1 MTIRLKTIVL
11 SSVFVFSQL
20 QGCAALI
27 GASAVTGA
35 SVAIDRRTAGTMLDD
50 QIIEFKI
57 LDMVRADDELWQQT
71 HLNATS
77 LNNIV
82 LLTGEAPVDELR
94 SRVETLVHQI
104 PKVRRVHNE
113 MVIAAPSSV
122 LSRSSDSWI
131 TSKVKTNLL
140 SWGLE
145 EASRIKVVT
154 ENGSVYLMGL
164 VTQDEAETA
173 TELSRGVS
181 GVQRVVKVFE
191 YLD

>member
-1 MTIRLKTIVL
+1 MTISFLFVL
-11 SSVFVFSQL
+11 VLL
-20 QGCAALI
+20 QGCAAVI
-27 GASAVTGA
+27 GAGAATGA
-35 SVAIDRRTAGTMLDD
+35 AVATDRRTLGTMLDD
-50 QIIEFKI
+50 QIIEFKV
-57 LDMVRADDELWQQT
+57 LDVVRLDDELWQQT

-82 LLTGEAPVDELR
+82 LLTGEAPTDELR
-94 SRVETLVHQI
+94 SRVEALVQQI

-113 MVIAAPSSV
+113 MVIAAPSSM

-131 TSKVKTNLL
+131 TSKVKTNLI
-140 SWGLE
+140 SASVE
-145 EASRIKVVT
+145 EASRVKVVT

-164 VTQDEAETA
+164 VTQREAENA

>member
-1 MTIRLKTIVL
+1 MTIRLMAIAFLFVPVL
-11 SSVFVFSQL
+11 L
-20 QGCAALI
+20 QGCAAVI
-27 GASAVTGA
+27 GAGAVTGA
-35 SVAIDRRTAGTMLDD
+35 AVATDRRTAGTMLDD
-50 QIIEFKI
+50 QMIEFKV
-57 LDMVRADDELWQQT
+57 LDVVRADDELWQQT

-82 LLTGEAPVDELR
+82 LLTGEAPNDELR
-94 SRVETLVHQI
+94 SRIEALVQQI

-113 MVIAAPSSV
+113 IVIAAPSSV

-140 SWGLE
+140 TWGLE

-164 VTQDEAETA
+164 VTQDEGAKA

>member
-1 MTIRLKTIVL
+1 MTTRLMTISFLFVL
-11 SSVFVFSQL
+11 VLL
-20 QGCAALI
+20 QGCAAVI
-27 GASAVTGA
+27 GAGAATGA
-35 SVAIDRRTAGTMLDD
+35 AVATDRRTLGTMLDD
-50 QIIEFKI
+50 QIIEFKV
-57 LDMVRADDELWQQT
+57 LDVVRLDDELWQQT

-82 LLTGEAPVDELR
+82 LLTGEAPTDELR
-94 SRVETLVHQI
+94 SRVEALVQQI

-113 MVIAAPSSV
+113 MVIAAPSSM

-131 TSKVKTNLL
+131 TSKVKTNLI
-140 SWGLE
+140 SASVE
-145 EASRIKVVT
+145 EASRVKIVT

-164 VTQDEAETA
+164 VTQREAENA

>member
-1 MTIRLKTIVL
+1 MTTRLMTISFLFVL
-11 SSVFVFSQL
+11 VLL
-20 QGCAALI
+20 QGCAATI

-35 SVAIDRRTAGTMLDD
+35 AVANDRRTAGTILDD
-50 QIIEFKI
+50 QIIEFKV
-57 LDMVRADDELWQQT
+57 LDVVRLDDELWQQT
-71 HLNATS
+71 HVNATS
-77 LNNIV
+77 VNNIV
-82 LLTGEAPVDELR
+82 LLTGEAPTDELR
-94 SRVETLVHQI
+94 SRVEALVQQI
-104 PKVRRVHNE
+104 PKVKRVHNE
-113 MVIAAPSSV
+113 MVIAAPSSM

-131 TSKVKTNLL
+131 TSKVKMKLI
-140 SWGLE
+140 SASVE

-164 VTQDEAETA
+164 VTQREAENA

>member
-1 MTIRLKTIVL
+1 MTTRLMTISFLFVL
-11 SSVFVFSQL
+11 VLL
-20 QGCAALI
+20 QGCATVI

-35 SVAIDRRTAGTMLDD
+35 AVATDRRTVGTMLDD
-50 QIIEFKI
+50 QIIEFKV
-57 LDMVRADDELWQQT
+57 LDVVRLDDELWQQT
-71 HLNATS
+71 HVNATS

-82 LLTGEAPVDELR
+82 LLTGEAPTDELR
-94 SRVETLVHQI
+94 SRVEALVQQI

-131 TSKVKTNLL
+131 TSKVKANLI
-140 SWGLE
+140 SANVE
-145 EASRIKVVT
+145 EASRVKVVT

-164 VTQDEAETA
+164 VTQREGENA

>member
-1 MTIRLKTIVL
+1 MTTRLMTISFLFVL
-11 SSVFVFSQL
+11 VLL
-20 QGCAALI
+20 QGCAAAI
-27 GASAVTGA
+27 GAGAVTGA
-35 SVAIDRRTAGTMLDD
+35 AVATDRRTVGTMLDD
-50 QIIEFKI
+50 QIIEFKV
-57 LDMVRADDELWQQT
+57 LDVVRLDDELWQQT

-82 LLTGEAPVDELR
+82 LLTGEAPTDELR
-94 SRVETLVHQI
+94 SRVEALVQQI

-113 MVIAAPSSV
+113 MVIAAPSSM

-131 TSKVKTNLL
+131 TSKVKTNLI
-140 SWGLE
+140 SASVE
-145 EASRIKVVT
+145 EASRVKVVT

-164 VTQDEAETA
+164 VTQREAENA

-191 YLD
+191 YMD